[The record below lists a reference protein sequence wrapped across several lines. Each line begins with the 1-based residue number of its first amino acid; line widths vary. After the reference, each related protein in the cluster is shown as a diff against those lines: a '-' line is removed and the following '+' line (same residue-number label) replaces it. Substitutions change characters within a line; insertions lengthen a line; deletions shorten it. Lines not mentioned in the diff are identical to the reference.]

1 MLNKNDISNQWLL
14 ISLAGNVTV
23 KEWKPK
29 NSTIDLTDIRDSDS
43 KVICLDWRRTKEDI
57 SGHWLF
63 ILLET

>member
-43 KVICLDWRRTKEDI
+43 KVICLDW
-57 SGHWLF
+57 
-63 ILLET
+63 